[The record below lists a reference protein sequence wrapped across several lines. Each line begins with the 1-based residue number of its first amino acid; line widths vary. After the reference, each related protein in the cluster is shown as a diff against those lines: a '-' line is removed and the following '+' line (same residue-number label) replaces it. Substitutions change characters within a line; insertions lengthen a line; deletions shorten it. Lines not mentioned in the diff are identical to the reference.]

1 MTSAT
6 PRQITVTS
14 ADGTPI
20 AVEVRGDGPPVLVV
34 HGSLSRADDWQLLAG
49 ALEDDLTVYTMDR
62 RGRGAS
68 GDGADFSLEREQEDI
83 VAVLDSVGPDTVV
96 FGHSYGALIVLGV
109 AAARPLRGLVTY
121 EPALPLDGPL
131 FGSTV
136 DGYQE
141 LVDSGDL
148 DAALEYGMVQ
158 FVKFAPEQV
167 AQFKGS
173 PVWSTLAALTPTWGR
188 ELLAIDSADGGLDSY
203 RSIATPTMMLAGE
216 LSPGWLVDVSRR
228 LHQSVPGS
236 RLVTLAGQA
245 HDAHTFAPKDL
256 AVEIVQF
263 VRELG

>member
-6 PRQITVTS
+6 PRQMTVTS
-14 ADGTPI
+14 TDGTPI
-20 AVEVRGDGPPVLVV
+20 AVHVRGEGPPLLVV
-34 HGSLSRADDWQLLAG
+34 HGSLSSADDWQPLAEIL
-49 ALEDDLTVYTMDR
+49 ADDLTAYTMDR

-68 GDGADFSLEREQEDI
+68 GDGAQFSLDREQDDI
-83 VAVLDSVGPDTVV
+83 EAVLEVTGPETIV
-96 FGHSYGALIVLGV
+96 FGHSYGAFMTLRV
-109 AAARPLRGLVTY
+109 AGARPLRGLITY

-136 DGYQE
+136 VGYQE

-167 AQFKGS
+167 AQFKGT
-173 PVWSTLAALTPTWGR
+173 PVWSALAALTPTWGR
-188 ELLAIDSADGGLDSY
+188 ELAAIDSVDGGLDSY
-203 RSIATPTMMLAGE
+203 RGISAPTMMLVGE

-236 RLVTLAGQA
+236 QLVTLAGQA
-245 HDAHTFAPKDL
+245 HDAHSFAPGDL
-256 AVEIVQF
+256 AEAITRF